1 MLYFKLSYLCINN
14 HLPEVSLALSHLDN
28 ASLSIRMELKASFW
42 CNCSFSVLPGYP
54 MLTSVVGPT
63 SLNCICGPACVLSCF
78 SRVRSYSCPYQAFLP
93 PTSNASRGCSCVLLS
108 SRSVVSDSLW
118 LHELQHARLPRSSPS
133 PWVYSNPHPPSP
145 SCHPTIS
152 SSVTPFSSCPQS
164 FLASGNFPK
173 SWLFTSGGQSTGA
186 SASASILPVNIQDC
200 HSLVYPSTCFS
211 SPRFGTWKIINVCL
225 INEWIS
231 SSF

>member
-1 MLYFKLSYLCINN
+1 
-14 HLPEVSLALSHLDN
+14 
-28 ASLSIRMELKASFW
+28 MELKASLW

-54 MLTSVVGPT
+54 MLTSVMGPT
-63 SLNCICGPACVLSCF
+63 SMNCIWGLACVLSCF
-78 SRVRSYSCPYQAFLP
+78 SGVWLCSYPCPYQVFLP
-93 PTSNASRGCSCVLLS
+93 PTSSASRGCSCVLLLS
-108 SRSVVSDSLW
+108 SRSVMSGSLW
-118 LHELQHARLPRSSPS
+118 LHELQHTRLPCSSPS
-133 PWVYSNPHPPSP
+133 PWVCSNSHPLSQW
-145 SCHPTIS
+145 CHPTIS

-186 SASASILPVNIQDC
+186 SALASILPVNIQDC

-211 SPRFGTWKIINVCL
+211 SPRFGTRKIINVCL